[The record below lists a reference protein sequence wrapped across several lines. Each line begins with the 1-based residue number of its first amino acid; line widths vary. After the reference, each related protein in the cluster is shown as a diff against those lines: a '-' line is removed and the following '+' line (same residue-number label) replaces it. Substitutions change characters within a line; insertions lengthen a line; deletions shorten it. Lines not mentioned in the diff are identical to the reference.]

1 MKRKH
6 IIPFLLSA
14 LLLGFSAC
22 DSDTDDSTG
31 TSRMEVRLTD
41 APGDYDEVNVEIAS
55 VQVHKEDGDNESGW
69 ITLDEIH
76 PGIYNLLDFANGR
89 DTLLASASLPA
100 GHISQI
106 RLILGDDNT
115 LKLKDG
121 SVVDLKTPSGQT
133 SGVKLQLNADLE
145 SDVTYMVLLDFD
157 AAKSV
162 VARGNGQYNLKP
174 VVRTITEAIAGG
186 IRGKVTPAEYKPG
199 IYVISAANDTIGGF
213 ANDNGDFLIKGVE
226 AGTYTVKF
234 YTEDAAHDTTVENV
248 SVTKDQIK
256 DLGTIE
262 LPQE

>member
-1 MKRKH
+1 MV
-6 IIPFLLSA
+6 PFLLSA
-14 LLLGFSAC
+14 LIGFSAC
-22 DSDTDDSTG
+22 DSDKDSEGTG
-31 TSRMEVRLTD
+31 TAKMEVRLTD
-41 APGDYDEVNVEIAS
+41 APGDYEEVNVEIKS
-55 VQVHKEDGDNESGW
+55 VQVHKEDGDDESGW

-89 DTLLASASLPA
+89 DTLLASANLPV
-100 GHISQI
+100 GHISQL
-106 RLILGDDNT
+106 RLVLGDNNS
-115 LKLKDG
+115 LKLKDN

-133 SGVKLQLNADLE
+133 SGIKLQIDADLK

-174 VVRTITEAIAGG
+174 VVRTITQAIAGG

-234 YTEDAAHDTTVENV
+234 YTKDAAHDTTVVDVN
-248 SVTKDQIK
+248 VTKDQIK

-262 LPQE
+262 LPE

>member
-1 MKRKH
+1 MKRKQL
-6 IIPFLLSA
+6 ISILLSA
-14 LLLGFSAC
+14 FLIGFSAC
-22 DSDTDDSTG
+22 DSDTDENSG

-41 APGDYDEVNVEIAS
+41 APGDYDEVNVEIET
-55 VQVHKEDGDNESGW
+55 VQVHKEDGDTEDGW
-69 ITLDEIH
+69 ITLEEIH

-89 DTLLASASLPA
+89 DTLLASANLPA

-121 SVVDLKTPSGQT
+121 TMVDLKTPSGQT
-133 SGVKLQLNADLE
+133 SGVKLKIDAHLE

-162 VARGNGQYNLKP
+162 VAKGNGGYNLKP
-174 VVRTITEAIAGG
+174 VVRTITQAIAGG

-199 IYVISAANDTIGGF
+199 IYVISASNDTIGGF
-213 ANDNGDFLIKGVE
+213 ANDNGDFLIKGIE

-234 YTEDAAHDTTVENV
+234 YTEDAVHDFTVENV
-248 SVTKDQIK
+248 GVTKDQIK
-256 DLGTIE
+256 DLGTVA
-262 LPQE
+262 LPE